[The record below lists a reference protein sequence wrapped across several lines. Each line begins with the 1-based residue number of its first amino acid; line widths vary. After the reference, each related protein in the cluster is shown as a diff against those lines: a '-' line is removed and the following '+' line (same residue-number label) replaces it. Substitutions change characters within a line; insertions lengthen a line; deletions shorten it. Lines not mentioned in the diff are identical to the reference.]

1 MIDTINQFCAWSLSG
16 AFDNLSNNAI
26 LIESRLKPLNER
38 FFMPHVFKKVSLV
51 LAALVGIQAFGS
63 ETSEETQIPGA
74 KYYLTRLGASAGLIG
89 LGYGTAWFGT
99 RGIEAF
105 LFDYRTARKFGAIR
119 NAGLGMMAA
128 GALVPPV
135 LVGLKFYNSK
145 IVPQK
150 EFRAFKERT
159 PVYDYWT
166 LGDSY

>member
-1 MIDTINQFCAWSLSG
+1 
-16 AFDNLSNNAI
+16 
-26 LIESRLKPLNER
+26 
-38 FFMPHVFKKVSLV
+38 
-51 LAALVGIQAFGS
+51 
-63 ETSEETQIPGA
+63 
-74 KYYLTRLGASAGLIG
+74 
-89 LGYGTAWFGT
+89 
-99 RGIEAF
+99 